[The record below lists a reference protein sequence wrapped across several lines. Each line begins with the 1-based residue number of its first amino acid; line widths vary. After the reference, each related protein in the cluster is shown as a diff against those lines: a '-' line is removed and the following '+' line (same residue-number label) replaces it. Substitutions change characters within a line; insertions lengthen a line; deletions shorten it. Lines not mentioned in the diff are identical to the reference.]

1 MVQGVESVSPIPST
15 VDVAREPK
23 TVSPS
28 STKLK
33 FGSNLGSKFSAP
45 LGFFVGH
52 HRLFAEDAD
61 ADSTSGYT
69 ENSNTKRLG
78 ISRPPCGAND
88 DDSTKASTT
97 SHRIGILRSHYD
109 VPDLPLSPL
118 NTYNQTKQI
127 ASPAPNLVRSDDS
140 ESDGDNMWQLKIS
153 SQRDNHVPDLKPQQD
168 EELKTDQVDRFLH
181 TQTAQGHYLVNSQ
194 PLDSPMQ
201 GIKYCLTNGTKSMS
215 SVERKIVTSSSNSIK
230 TRPNIVSAPST
241 STPAPVAR
249 DEAFKVFLL
258 LIQPKSKIFEII
270 QVFYSPRDTTVRN
283 ILEMIPL
290 NATEPALGSQEYSSL
305 CRPKDGKPIDVDVMA
320 SSKSGNNKDCARI
333 VKGELL
339 VAIPNGYSGSLCARI
354 STPILSNPKV
364 RKLLERSDPL
374 APKRKKKRL
383 SRRTIEI
390 EKVTE
395 ESESVG
401 TTPGHARDY
410 DDDLRHQKAT
420 KLNKEEELLRRK
432 ERHSVRKALQMA
444 AIEAA
449 STNAQVDTDLSSI
462 DEGSATSAVDIPVEM
477 WKTPMSLKSQY
488 TRSDSIGGSS
498 IESAD
503 CGNTRSS
510 KSVTSISTSESYG
523 SLDAEFL
530 DSLKRMPR
538 KAPRPRR
545 HVRRQHRKKLIR
557 NMALVLVAMLLRYLV
572 VRYQQGGRAL
582 STFNNNLAN
591 NFYTTTGFDDKFGFW
606 GMIQVAVTLMALAK
620 LQQVYLKGQ
629 GSDMS
634 FCLQI
639 RALLLRRGRNDKTD

>member
-1 MVQGVESVSPIPST
+1 MVQAVELASTIPNRG
-15 VDVAREPK
+15 DVGREQK
-23 TVSPS
+23 KVSPS
-28 STKLK
+28 PTKLK
-33 FGSNLGSKFSAP
+33 FGSSLRSQFPSP
-45 LGFFVGH
+45 LGLFASH
-52 HRLFAEDAD
+52 SRLFADD
-61 ADSTSGYT
+61 ADSASGRT
-69 ENSNTKRLG
+69 ETSNTRRLG
-78 ISRPPCGAND
+78 ISRPPRSAND
-88 DDSTKASTT
+88 DESTKASTT
-97 SHRIGILRSHYD
+97 SHRIGILRSNYD

-118 NTYNQTKQI
+118 SAYNQIKQS
-127 ASPAPNLVRSDDS
+127 ASPTPNLVRSDDS
-140 ESDGDNMWQLKIS
+140 ESDGDNVWQLNVS
-153 SQRDNHVPDLKPQQD
+153 SQRDNYVPDLKPQQ
-168 EELKTDQVDRFLH
+168 EEEFKTDQVDRFLH

-215 SVERKIVTSSSNSIK
+215 SVEREIVTSASNTIK
-230 TRPNIVSAPST
+230 TRPNIVSAPSN
-241 STPAPVAR
+241 SAPAPVAR
-249 DEAFKVFLL
+249 DEAFKIFLL

-270 QVFYSPRDTTVRN
+270 QVFYSPRHTTVRN

-305 CRPKDGKPIDVDVMA
+305 CRPKDGAPIAIDIMA
-320 SSKSGNNKDCARI
+320 SSKSGDNKDCARI

-374 APKRKKKRL
+374 APKRKKKRS

-390 EKVTE
+390 EKIIE

-401 TTPGHARDY
+401 TAPRRAQDY
-410 DDDLRHQKAT
+410 KIASRHQQAT
-420 KLNKEEELLRRK
+420 KSSQEEELLRRK
-432 ERHSVRKALQMA
+432 ERHSVRKALQSA

-449 STNAQVDTDLSSI
+449 STNAQVDTDLPSI
-462 DEGSATSAVDIPVEM
+462 DDASTTSAVDIPVEM
-477 WKTPMSLKSQY
+477 WKTSMSLKSQY

-503 CGNTRSS
+503 GSNTGSS
-510 KSVTSISTSESYG
+510 KSVTSMSTNDTYG

-557 NMALVLVAMLLRYLV
+557 NMVLVLAAMLIRYLM
-572 VRYQQGGRAL
+572 VRYYQGGAVISIEN
-582 STFNNNLAN
+582 STSEN
-591 NFYTTTGFDDKFGFW
+591 NFFTTARFDDKFGLW
-606 GMIQVAVTLMALAK
+606 GMIQVGVALMALAK
-620 LQQVYLKGQ
+620 LQQVYLKGR
-629 GSDMS
+629 GGDVI
-634 FCLQI
+634 FYTQI
-639 RALLLRRGRNDKTD
+639 HQLLLRRGRNATSH

>member
-15 VDVAREPK
+15 VDVARDHK
-23 TVSPS
+23 KVSPS
-28 STKLK
+28 PTKSK
-33 FGSNLGSKFSAP
+33 FGSNLRSQFSAP
-45 LGFFVGH
+45 LGLFAGH
-52 HRLFAEDAD
+52 SRLFADDAD
-61 ADSTSGYT
+61 TDSTSGHT
-69 ENSNTKRLG
+69 ERSNTKRLG
-78 ISRPPCGAND
+78 ISRPPRSAND

-97 SHRIGILRSHYD
+97 SHRIGILRSNYD

-118 NTYNQTKQI
+118 NAYSQKSKI
-127 ASPAPNLVRSDDS
+127 ASPTPNLVRSDDS
-140 ESDGDNMWQLKIS
+140 ESDGDNLWQLKIS
-153 SQRDNHVPDLKPQQD
+153 SQRDNYVPDLKPQQEEEHKAD
-168 EELKTDQVDRFLH
+168 EVDRFLH
-181 TQTAQGHYLVNSQ
+181 IQTAQGHYLVNSQ

-215 SVERKIVTSSSNSIK
+215 SVEKKTVNSSNTIK

-270 QVFYSPRDTTVRN
+270 QVFYSPRHTTVRN

-305 CRPKDGKPIDVDVMA
+305 CRPKDGKPIDIDVMA
-320 SSKSGNNKDCARI
+320 SSKSGDNKECARI

-374 APKRKKKRL
+374 APKRKKKRS

-390 EKVTE
+390 EKIIE

-401 TTPGHARDY
+401 TAPGLARAY
-410 DDDLRHQKAT
+410 DEALRHQQAT
-420 KLNKEEELLRRK
+420 NLSKGDELLRQK
-432 ERHSVRKALQMA
+432 ERHSVRKALQSA

-462 DEGSATSAVDIPVEM
+462 DDGSASSAVDIPVEM

-498 IESAD
+498 IESTD
-503 CGNTRSS
+503 CSNTRCS
-510 KSVTSISTSESYG
+510 KSVTSASTSDTYG

-557 NMALVLVAMLLRYLV
+557 NMVLVLGAMLLRYIM
-572 VRYQQGGRAL
+572 VRYQQGGAAL
-582 STFNNNLAN
+582 STFNSNVAN
-591 NFYTTTGFDDKFGFW
+591 NFYTIGFDDKFGFW
-606 GMIQVAVTLMALAK
+606 GMIQVGVTLMALAK

-629 GSDMS
+629 GGDIS
-634 FCLQI
+634 FYSQI
-639 RALLLRRGRNDKTD
+639 HQLLLRRGRNDKRD